1 MGIHQQNSAEEAHR
15 IMAPSTFNL
24 NKFFEDKFGKL
35 EKTSFQKQN
44 VSGRSNSMLSDL
56 VKFNTSLAHTSYKI
70 RDEAILEP
78 MLYAMQPEKDIK
90 DLDLSSAVSAAYQE
104 VSLYRDLLMLGD
116 LPTITQEL
124 RPYQWIHTAPTL
136 SLPAQAVLMASFLGL
151 AIKLTGKKPA
161 RVAAKVPG
169 GKMTGKDRGEVMA
182 YLAIMQNIAD
192 ASMLGIHKNK
202 AAMVTNIKKMHS
214 DLIKIISDF

>member
-70 RDEAILEP
+70 RDEAILET

-104 VSLYRDLLMLGD
+104 VPVQGPPDAGGPAHHHPGAEALPVDPHCSHPLPPCPGSAHGLLPGARYKAHWEEACQGCCQGSRRQDDWQGQGRGD
-116 LPTITQEL
+116 GLPGHHAEHCRCL
-124 RPYQWIHTAPTL
+124 
-136 SLPAQAVLMASFLGL
+136 
-151 AIKLTGKKPA
+151 
-161 RVAAKVPG
+161 
-169 GKMTGKDRGEVMA
+169 
-182 YLAIMQNIAD
+182 
-192 ASMLGIHKNK
+192 
-202 AAMVTNIKKMHS
+202 
-214 DLIKIISDF
+214 